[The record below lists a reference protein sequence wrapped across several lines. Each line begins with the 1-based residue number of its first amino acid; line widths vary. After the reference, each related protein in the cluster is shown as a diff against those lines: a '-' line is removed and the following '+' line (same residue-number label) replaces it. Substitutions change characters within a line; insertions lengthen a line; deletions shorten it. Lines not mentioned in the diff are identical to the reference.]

1 MNTSIA
7 AGVAAPVEDA
17 EIVQAMVMA
26 GHVSGAS
33 SRATGV
39 QQLVGVRNDATG
51 IIYRNA
57 LFKSRMQ
64 VLRLAQRLARL
75 GYADE
80 LAGHAGRSG
89 GFDAI
94 FSRAA
99 ARVGQGSVLSEAA

>member
-1 MNTSIA
+1 MNTSLA
-7 AGVAAPVEDA
+7 AGAQIPPDDP
-17 EIVQAMVMA
+17 EIVQAMVVA
-26 GHVSGAS
+26 GNASGTS

-39 QQLVGVRNDATG
+39 QQLVGVRNEATG
-51 IIYRNA
+51 LIYRNA

-64 VLRLAQRLARL
+64 VLRLGQRLSRL

-80 LAGHAGRSG
+80 LAGQDSRQQ

-99 ARVGQGSVLSEAA
+99 GQASHAA

>member
-7 AGVAAPVEDA
+7 AGAAAPGEDA
-17 EIVQAMVMA
+17 QIVKAMVQAGNA
-26 GHVSGAS
+26 SGATG
-33 SRATGV
+33 RATGV

-51 IIYRNA
+51 LIYRNA
-57 LFKSRMQ
+57 LFRSRTQ
-64 VLRLAQRLARL
+64 VLRLGHRLARL

-80 LAGHAGRSG
+80 LAGHPGRLH

-99 ARVGQGSVLSEAA
+99 ARQAQDSAQAEVA

>member
-7 AGVAAPVEDA
+7 AGAVAPAEDP
-17 EIVQAMVMA
+17 EIVQAMVVA
-26 GHVSGAS
+26 GNVSGAA
-33 SRATGV
+33 SRATGM

-64 VLRLAQRLARL
+64 VLRLRQRAARL

-80 LAGHAGRSG
+80 LADQDGA
-89 GFDAI
+89 
-94 FSRAA
+94 
-99 ARVGQGSVLSEAA
+99 